1 MLNALKT
8 LNVLDRTVVVWVS
21 EITEGHNQLN
31 MVTVV
36 AGGQA
41 LGMKMGQY
49 VMYPISGQEIDGA
62 GSIPIAQDPRNKGL
76 NDLWI
81 TVQQAMG
88 VAQPTFGDPKYCTG
102 PLTELRSA

>member
-1 MLNALKT
+1 
-8 LNVLDRTVVVWVS
+8 
-21 EITEGHNQLN
+21 

-102 PLTELRSA
+102 PLTDLRSA